1 MNVKTN
7 HNINCAIALAG
18 LRDVVDPE
26 VGLNVVD
33 MGLIYELN
41 FDEQEKNIDVL
52 MTLSTRF
59 CPMGESIV
67 DGVTNNLKINFPGY
81 DIRVELTF
89 NPPWKFEMISEEGR
103 VFLNR

>member
-7 HNINCAIALAG
+7 HSINCNIALAG
-18 LRDVVDPE
+18 MRDVLDPE

-41 FDEQEKNIDVL
+41 FDETQKKVDVL

-67 DGVTNNLKINFPGY
+67 DGVTNNLKTHFSDY
-81 DIRVELTF
+81 AVLVELTF
-89 NPPWKFEMISEEGR
+89 NPPWNYEMISEEGQI
-103 VFLNR
+103 